1 MDYII
6 IFIFTIFSLESA
18 AIKRKVFGGKKA
30 KEKRENVTR
39 CFKETKRKGRER

>member
-30 KEKRENVTR
+30 KEKRENVTD
-39 CFKETKRKGRER
+39 CFEERKRK